1 MTEKLG
7 RKDIKGKEITR
18 NIVSKE
24 ARKIAFRSDNYNLD
38 SKCRFPEIV
47 SEIDLDPHQFIQAIT
62 DAIKAEQAKS
72 GKTFEQSEKEQIKD
86 FIKDNKGNMEAIKP
100 LLEFSKE
107 HGYTNPTLIDD
118 LAIAEQALKIVA

>member
-1 MTEKLG
+1 M
-7 RKDIKGKEITR
+7 
-18 NIVSKE
+18 
-24 ARKIAFRSDNYNLD
+24 ALD
-38 SKCRFPEIV
+38 SGSRFADIV
-47 SEIDLDPHQFIQAIT
+47 DEVAFDTDEFIQAIT

-72 GKTFEQSEKEQIKD
+72 GKTFEQSEKEQAEKEAEVLKELAKKRLRKGREKIESVIEQIKD

-118 LAIAEQALKIVA
+118 LSIAEQALSIVA